1 MNNRIVYL
9 LFCVMILYSCTS
21 NKYETKDIT
30 GQWKFI
36 KHESNQPQL
45 DESDPEYIPD
55 SGFEDYFVP
64 GFHFINEKDVSYKIG
79 FYRTNG
85 KGRKDY
91 LGTRTTYRIIG
102 DSLKMYHK
110 ADGKWN
116 AYKILSLT
124 KDTLKLVAGNG
135 YDMYAK
141 LTYQTDAMEHY
152 DKIIM
157 SSSGCYGSCPILSI
171 SIDNAG
177 TMLFSGIEYTD
188 KTGLYKAQVSLQE
201 FKNFEENFKQSAI
214 KDLKDHY
221 GASWTDD
228 QTISVTFVRNDTIV
242 KSVSDY
248 GRHAPTEFIWAYNDL
263 SYLYLR
269 KKLEKINASIPFDFF
284 GDIYF
289 ADKKHYYPMYESEV
303 FFLFQELM
311 MKATVSDQKFK
322 PLYFTTDYFWEEG
335 EKMYTDGRFYQIKL
349 ENETVVYDLGYNFI
363 TRNNIEQRKILKE

>member
-1 MNNRIVYL
+1 MNYRIVYL
-9 LFCVMILYSCTS
+9 LFCVMILYSCTP
-21 NKYETKDIT
+21 NKYETRDIT

-36 KHESNQPQL
+36 KHYSNEPKL
-45 DESDPEYIPD
+45 AVTDPDYIPD
-55 SGFEDYFVP
+55 YGFEDNFVH
-64 GFHFINEKDVSYKIG
+64 GFHFINDKEVLYKKG
-79 FYRTNG
+79 FYKNSLKST
-85 KGRKDY
+85 KYY
-91 LGTRTTYRIIG
+91 LGTKTTYRIMG
-102 DSLKMYHK
+102 DSLKVYHK

-124 KDTLKLVAGNG
+124 KDTLKLVVGNG
-135 YDMYAK
+135 YDTYAK
-141 LTYQTDAMEHY
+141 LMYQTDVNEHY
-152 DKIIM
+152 DKIVLTT
-157 SSSGCYGSCPILSI
+157 SGCYGNCPVLSI
-171 SIDNAG
+171 SIENTGDF
-177 TMLFSGIEYTD
+177 LFYGMRYTD
-188 KTGLYKAQVSLQE
+188 TIGLHKGQISIEE
-201 FKNFEENFKQSAI
+201 FKQFEENFKLSDI
-214 KDLKDHY
+214 KNLKDHY
-221 GASWTDD
+221 AATWTDD
-228 QTISVTFVRNDTIV
+228 QTVSVSFIRNDTIV

-269 KKLEKINASIPFDFF
+269 KKMVKISASIPFDFF

-311 MKATVSDQKFK
+311 MKATISDQKFK

-335 EKMYTDGRFYQIKL
+335 EKIYTDGRFYQIKL